1 MAEIKKEK
9 PPFWQVVKA
18 GWTPYL
24 SMLKYIRPY
33 KKRFIIGILCG
44 IGFAALNA
52 ILPLIIYFVASQVFG
67 VDGGKGKTFTPPTWL
82 PHFVTSLIDQ
92 INSSS
97 WTHLHPGLSGVLV
110 ACVIVPL
117 VMLLRSTFSYL
128 NSYFMGWVSLKML
141 RDLRLDLFAHIID
154 QSLDFFNKAKVG
166 KLISRIANDTRVAQD
181 SFLNIISDA
190 FQNPIALVLGILVLF
205 KLDWKFCLVTL
216 ALFPICIVP
225 VAIFGRKV
233 RKEGRAENDQQAT
246 LSVILL
252 ETLAG
257 IRVVKSFA
265 REPYQVEQYEK
276 LSDQQFRTS
285 VRVRRNMDIVTP
297 LIETVSA
304 FGIALALLYIYF
316 YHIEIGKIIALLGG
330 TFLLYE
336 PFKKITRIHLQI
348 QKAMSASISLYELL
362 QTKPTIHDGPNAV
375 EVTSSKGQLELED
388 VCFTYG
394 EGKLAVNNIN
404 LHIESGKQYA
414 LVGSSGAGKSTILS
428 LLLRFYDPESGNIR
442 LDGRDIR
449 DIKQNSLRDLIGI
462 VTQETFLFHDTIYE
476 NIRYGRLDATEAEVI
491 AAAKLAYADDFIVAK
506 PDGYH
511 TIVGDKGN
519 MLSGGQ
525 QQRLAIARALL
536 KNAPILLLD
545 EATSALDSESEKMIQ
560 SALERLAEGKTVIA
574 IAHRL
579 STVLK
584 SDQIVVMDHGR
595 IVETGTHRE
604 LLEKSPLYKKLYEL
618 QFLNHDELA
627 LSESPSLDA

>member
-1 MAEIKKEK
+1 MSEPKKQK
-9 PPFWQVVKA
+9 PPFWTVVKE
-18 GWTPYL
+18 GWNPYL
-24 SMLKYIRPY
+24 SMLKYIKPY
-33 KKRFIIGILCG
+33 KKRFIVGILCG

-52 ILPLIIYFVASQVFG
+52 ILPLVIYFVASQVFG
-67 VDGGKGKTFTPPTWL
+67 VNGGKGKTFTAPTWL
-82 PHFVTSLIDQ
+82 PHAIISLIDH
-92 INSSS
+92 INSSQ
-97 WTHLHPGLSGVLV
+97 WVHLNPGLTGVLI
-110 ACVIVPL
+110 ACIIVPL

-128 NSYFMGWVSLKML
+128 NSYYMGWVSLKML

-265 REPYQVEQYEK
+265 RELYQVKQYEK

-297 LIETVSA
+297 MIETVSA

-316 YHIEIGKIIALLGG
+316 YHIEIGKIIALIGG
-330 TFLLYE
+330 TFLLYD

-348 QKAMSASISLYELL
+348 QKAMAASISLYELL
-362 QTKPTIHDGPNAV
+362 KTKPTIHDAPNAV
-375 EVTSSKGQLELED
+375 EIKSSGGQIELND
-388 VCFTYG
+388 VCFSYG
-394 EGKLAVNNIN
+394 EDKQAVNNIQ

-428 LLLRFYDPESGNIR
+428 LLLRFYDPQSGSIR
-442 LDGRDIR
+442 LDGRDLREIT
-449 DIKQNSLRDLIGI
+449 QLSLRDQVGI

-476 NIRYGRLDATEAEVI
+476 NIRYGRLDATEEEI
-491 AAAKLAYADDFIVAK
+491 ISAAKLAYAHDFIIAK
-506 PDGYH
+506 PEGYQ
-511 TIVGDKGN
+511 TMVGDKGN

-560 SALERLAEGKTVIA
+560 SALDRLAQGKTVIA

-595 IVETGTHRE
+595 IIEVGTHSE
-604 LLEKSPLYKKLYEL
+604 LLDKSQTYRRLYEL
-618 QFLNHDELA
+618 QFLHNEEA
-627 LSESPSLDA
+627 APVE

>member
-1 MAEIKKEK
+1 MAEIKKPK

-24 SMLKYIRPY
+24 SMLKYIKPY
-33 KKRFIIGILCG
+33 KKRFVIGISCG
-44 IGFAALNA
+44 IGFAALNSL
-52 ILPLIIYFVASQVFG
+52 LPLIIYFVASQVFG
-67 VDGGKGKTFTPPTWL
+67 VNGGKAKPFTVPTGL
-82 PHFVTSLIDQ
+82 PKFIGSFLEQ
-92 INSSS
+92 INSSH
-97 WTHLHPGLSGVLV
+97 WIHLNPGLTGVLI
-110 ACVIVPL
+110 ACIIVPL

-190 FQNPIALVLGILVLF
+190 FQNPIALVGGITALF
-205 KLDWKFCLVTL
+205 ILDWKFCLVTL
-216 ALFPICIVP
+216 ALFPVCIVP

-304 FGIALALLYIYF
+304 FGIAIALLYIYF
-316 YHIEIGKIIALLGG
+316 YNIEIGKIIALIGG

-362 QTKPTIHDGPNAV
+362 QTKPTILDGPNAV
-375 EVTSSKGQLELED
+375 EVKSSKGQLELEN
-388 VCFTYG
+388 VSFTYG
-394 EGKLAVNNIN
+394 EGLAVNNIN
-404 LHIESGKQYA
+404 LHIEAGKQYA

-428 LLLRFYDPESGNIR
+428 LLLRFYDPQTGTIR

-491 AAAKLAYADDFIVAK
+491 AAAKLAYADDFIMAK
-506 PDGYH
+506 PEGYH
-511 TIVGDKGN
+511 TVVGDKGN

-604 LLEKSPLYKKLYEL
+604 LLEKSPLYKNLYEL
-618 QFLNHDELA
+618 QFLNHDEIALA
-627 LSESPSLDA
+627 ETPSPE